1 MKIAISGGTGFIGQA
16 LATHLISK
24 GHTVSV
30 LTRSNRTA
38 HDGIT
43 YVRWN
48 AADDTFPLPAVDA
61 VINLAGESL
70 NSGRWTETKKQQILN
85 SRLSTTQGILRQ
97 LASLSKRP
105 KIFINASAVG
115 YYGTSLTQTFTEL
128 DEPGDDF
135 LATTVKLWEQEAK
148 KAEDLG
154 MRTVLARFGIVLG
167 GGGALPKMILPYR
180 LFAGG
185 TVGSGKQWL
194 SWVHIEDVTNM
205 ISFCLDYQDISGPV
219 NITSPHPVTMEEF
232 GKTIAKT
239 MHKPHWLPAPAFAV
253 KLALGEMSILVLE
266 GQKALPKKVIQHG
279 YTHTYKDL
287 EIALSTLLS

>member
-1 MKIAISGGTGFIGQA
+1 MKIAISGGTGFIGKA
-16 LATHLISK
+16 LATHLISR
-24 GHTVSV
+24 GHAVFV
-30 LTRSNRTA
+30 LTRSDRTA

-43 YVRWN
+43 YVKWN
-48 AADDTFPLPAVDA
+48 AADNLFPLPAVDA

-97 LASLSKRP
+97 LASLSERP
-105 KIFINASAVG
+105 KIFINASAIG

-128 DEPGDDF
+128 DKPGQDF
-135 LATTVKLWEQEAK
+135 LATTVELWEKEAR
-148 KAEDLG
+148 KAEELG

-167 GGGALPKMILPYR
+167 AGGALSKIILPYR

-194 SWVHIEDVTNM
+194 SWVHIDDVTNM
-205 ISFCLDYQDISGPV
+205 ISFCLNHQDISGPV
-219 NITSPHPVTMEEF
+219 NITAPHPVTMKEF
-232 GKTIAKT
+232 GKTIAKII
-239 MHKPHWLPAPAFAV
+239 HRPHWLPAPALAL
-253 KLALGEMSILVLE
+253 KLTLGEMSILVLE
-266 GQKALPKKVIQHG
+266 GQKALPQKAIEHG

-287 EIALSTLLS
+287 EIALSTILS